1 MELKNRAVI
10 STPVQVEAMAWIPA
24 GFFRMGSSR
33 HYPDE
38 APVRKVAVEGFW
50 MDRHT
55 ITNRQFSEFVEATG
69 HVTLAERDAS
79 SMVFGKPRHASDPR
93 NPGNW
98 WSCVPDASWRK
109 PRGPST
115 SLEGLWDHPVVHVSF
130 GDAQAFADWAGK
142 SLPTEAEWEYAAR
155 GGLESAEF
163 VWGDDL
169 KPGGRHLAN
178 TWQGEFPWMNLRE
191 DGFEGTAPVAS
202 YPPNGHGL
210 YDMAGN
216 VWEWTADWY
225 EAHGEAGHPVCAAD
239 HPRREGAAPRCKVM
253 KGGSFLCAPN
263 YCMRFR
269 PAARIAQ
276 PADTPACH
284 VGFRCVKRPRACG

>member
-1 MELKNRAVI
+1 
-10 STPVQVEAMAWIPA
+10 MAWIPA

-33 HYPDE
+33 HHPDE

-55 ITNRQFSEFVEATG
+55 VTNRQFSEFVEATG
-69 HVTLAERDAS
+69 HVTLAEQDGA
-79 SMVFGKPRHASDPR
+79 SMVFGKPRRSADPR
-93 NPGNW
+93 NARNW
-98 WSCVPDASWRK
+98 WSHVADASWRK
-109 PRGPST
+109 PRGPAT

-169 KPGGRHLAN
+169 LPGGRHLAN

-202 YPPNGHGL
+202 YPPNGYGL

-216 VWEWTADWY
+216 VWEWTADWH
-225 EAHGEAGHPVCAAD
+225 EALAAAGDPVCTAD
-239 HPRREGAAPRCKVM
+239 RPRAGDTAPRRKVM
-253 KGGSFLCAPN
+253 KGGSYLCAAN
-263 YCMRFR
+263 YCRHFR

-276 PADTPACH
+276 PVDTPSCH
-284 VGFRCVKRPRACG
+284 VGFRCVRRPKASG